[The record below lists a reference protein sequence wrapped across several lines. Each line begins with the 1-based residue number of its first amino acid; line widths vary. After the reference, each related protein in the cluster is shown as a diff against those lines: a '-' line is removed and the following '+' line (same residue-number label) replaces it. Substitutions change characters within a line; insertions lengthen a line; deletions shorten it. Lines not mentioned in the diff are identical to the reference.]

1 MTALR
6 TVFATPVFRMLALI
20 IGLIGLVNAS
30 LYPYQSLIGIEMI
43 GLSHSAFAAVM
54 VLSSAVAVTTSVY
67 IGILSDQ
74 KANRRRIALITASAI
89 LVGMALMLIAPHPVT
104 FVISTGI
111 FISIG
116 SSLFG
121 QTFALNRLASQDF
134 PAQREGIQA
143 TVRAAM
149 SVTFLMMLVFWT
161 VAFAKG
167 VGVMAVYISGGIASL
182 GLLLVILFAWPR
194 DGTTTWQ
201 DRPSGLRL
209 SQAIAQLARP
219 AVSLRLLCLGAVT
232 SSGILYMV
240 LISLIFEQAPG
251 RSTSDVALY
260 VGIVAGWEVPFML
273 LLPRYLGLI
282 PRARLILAGTALY
295 ICHLVL
301 MPLLAPT
308 PAIWAMT
315 FVAGL
320 GGTAMLILPISYYQ
334 DLLVGQPGT
343 AAAMMALQKLVGDC
357 FAAAAFAI
365 GTALSG
371 YGLVAAIGGATAL
384 IGAFALWW
392 MDSKRPYAPA
402 LMPSS

>member
-182 GLLLVILFAWPR
+182 GLLLVILLAWPR

-273 LLPRYLGLI
+273 LLPRYLGHI

-384 IGAFALWW
+384 IGALALWW

>member
-1 MTALR
+1 
-6 TVFATPVFRMLALI
+6 MLALI

-219 AVSLRLLCLGAVT
+219 AVSLRLCA
-232 SSGILYMV
+232 
-240 LISLIFEQAPG
+240 
-251 RSTSDVALY
+251 
-260 VGIVAGWEVPFML
+260 
-273 LLPRYLGLI
+273 
-282 PRARLILAGTALY
+282 
-295 ICHLVL
+295 
-301 MPLLAPT
+301 LAPS
-308 PAIWAMT
+308 PRRA
-315 FVAGL
+315 
-320 GGTAMLILPISYYQ
+320 
-334 DLLVGQPGT
+334 
-343 AAAMMALQKLVGDC
+343 
-357 FAAAAFAI
+357 
-365 GTALSG
+365 
-371 YGLVAAIGGATAL
+371 
-384 IGAFALWW
+384 
-392 MDSKRPYAPA
+392 
-402 LMPSS
+402 SSTWC

>member
-6 TVFATPVFRMLALI
+6 TVFTTPVFRMLALV
-20 IGLIGLVNAS
+20 IGLVGCVNAS
-30 LYPYQSLIGIEMI
+30 IYPYQSLIGIEII
-43 GLSHSAFAAVM
+43 GLSHTAFAAVM

-74 KANRRRIALITASAI
+74 KANRRNIALVTALAGCI
-89 LVGMALMLIAPHPVT
+89 GMLMMVALPHPIT
-104 FVISTGI
+104 FVIATG
-111 FISIG
+111 FFLSIA

-134 PAQREGIQA
+134 PNQREGIQA

-149 SVTFLMMLVFWT
+149 SVTFLLMLVFWT
-161 VAFAKG
+161 IAFAKG
-167 VGVMAVYISGGIASL
+167 IGVMAVYVSGSIASL
-182 GLLLVILFAWPR
+182 ALVGLIMTQWPR
-194 DGTTTWQ
+194 DGATSWQ

-209 SQAIAQLARP
+209 TQAIAQLARP
-219 AVSLRLLCLGAVT
+219 AVSLRLLCFGAVA

-240 LISLIFEQAPG
+240 LISLIFEQVPG

-273 LLPRYLGLI
+273 LLPRYLGHI
-282 PRARLILAGTALY
+282 PRARLILIGTALY
-295 ICHLVL
+295 ICHLVF

-308 PAIWAMT
+308 PFIWAMT
-315 FVAGL
+315 LVAGL

-334 DLLVGQPGT
+334 DLLAGQPGT
-343 AAAMMALQKLVGDC
+343 AAAMMALQKLVGDV

-371 YGLVAAIGGATAL
+371 YALVAVIGGGIAL
-384 IGAFALWW
+384 TGALCLWW
-392 MDSKRPYAPA
+392 MDRRQYAA
-402 LMPSS
+402 QAVI